1 MPRLGLASAG
11 RQQVA
16 GDLWGAR
23 STIRPEGVHM
33 TDDYDPDDK
42 FTWREGDL
50 DWKPSGSGIPLTPP
64 PDEKRAPEPKE
75 WPLGVGRPP
84 T

>member
-1 MPRLGLASAG
+1 
-11 RQQVA
+11 
-16 GDLWGAR
+16 
-23 STIRPEGVHM
+23 M